1 MSSPI
6 IIVDNEFITVRY
18 LPDKRI
24 IYHTV
29 HKPIESK
36 LFMEA
41 LTAGEEVMRKNGA
54 CKWLSDDRKIG
65 PLAAEMVAGRREWG
79 AGLVAAGWKYW
90 ANIVPSETVAART
103 LVPVVD
109 TLFELGLHMMVST
122 NLDEALQWLESVE
135 E

>member
-41 LTAGEEVMRKNGA
+41 MRAGEEVMKKNGA

-65 PLAAEMVAGRREWG
+65 PLATEMVAGRREWG

-90 ANIVPSETVAART
+90 ANIVPEETAAART

-109 TLFELGLHMMVST
+109 TLFELGLHLMVST
-122 NLDEALQWLESVE
+122 NLEEAFQWLESVKE
-135 E
+135 

>member
-1 MSSPI
+1 MSSPL

-18 LPDKRI
+18 LPDKKI
-24 IYHTV
+24 IHHTV

-41 LTAGEEVMRKNGA
+41 LDAGGEVLRQNGA
-54 CKWLSDDRKIG
+54 CKWLSDDRKNG
-65 PLAAEMVAGRREWG
+65 PLSPEMIAAPKDWAPGMI
-79 AGLVAAGWKYW
+79 AAGWKYW

-122 NLDEALQWLESVE
+122 NLEEAFQWLESIKE
-135 E
+135 